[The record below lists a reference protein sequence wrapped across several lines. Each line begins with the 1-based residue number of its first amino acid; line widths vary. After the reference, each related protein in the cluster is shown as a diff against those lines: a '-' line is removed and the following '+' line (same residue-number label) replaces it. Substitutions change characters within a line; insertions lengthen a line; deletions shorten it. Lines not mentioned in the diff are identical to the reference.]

1 MLHRFLSVAGLAVT
15 LAAGVLGTGLA
26 ASAAAPEGAGSSKL
40 RIELDCEA
48 SPETVKLTNRS
59 NRDLEIRSVGSLVDS
74 RNEEPVAVD
83 ETLAQGKSITFE
95 SGEDARGGDVLT
107 KAEIFDD
114 ENNDEGVVVRTSAG
128 TVRQGC

>member
-26 ASAAAPEGAGSSKL
+26 ASAAAPEGAGASKL

-48 SPETVKLTNRS
+48 SPETVELTNRS
-59 NRDLEIRSVGSLVDS
+59 NRDLEIRSVGSLVDR

-83 ETLAQGKSITFE
+83 ETLARGKSITFE
-95 SGEDARGGDVLT
+95 SGEDARGDVLT

-114 ENNDEGVVVRTSAG
+114 EINGEGVVVRTSEG
-128 TVRQGC
+128 TFRQRC